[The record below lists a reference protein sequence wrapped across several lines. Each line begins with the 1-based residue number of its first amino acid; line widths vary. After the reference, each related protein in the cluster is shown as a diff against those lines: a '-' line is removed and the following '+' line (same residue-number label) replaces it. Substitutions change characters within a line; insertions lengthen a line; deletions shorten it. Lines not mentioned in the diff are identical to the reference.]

1 MIGCIPLVAYTMGL
15 HDGGV
20 ALGRTM
26 AFATLMFVQLVHVR
40 NLHSNSRSSF
50 VTNPF
55 SNKPLIYAIA
65 ASAGMAL
72 VVLLVPAIRN
82 AFSLVMLDT
91 RQWIIV
97 TVMSLMPIVVVE
109 LFKLF
114 RINGVKS
121 DTV

>member
-1 MIGCIPLVAYTMGL
+1 
-15 HDGGV
+15 
-20 ALGRTM
+20 
-26 AFATLMFVQLVHVR
+26 
-40 NLHSNSRSSF
+40 
-50 VTNPF
+50 
-55 SNKPLIYAIA
+55 
-65 ASAGMAL
+65 MAL